1 MIYSKG
7 IFVSNSEQFERMRLI
22 ELKNG
27 RARGAQVIELEN
39 SNALRIEV
47 VADRALDIVGASWLG
62 KNLAWL
68 SPTGIVSSQNL
79 NMTEI
84 PWLNNWSGGLITT
97 GGLDHALGPDTDE
110 TTFNYPLLK
119 SRDFPIH
126 GRISYQPAED
136 FQFFKLNN
144 QEDPLFVVKG
154 QVKQVTVFG
163 EYLTLERAIL
173 LGRNNN
179 LISIFD
185 EVTNKGSENTDHMF
199 LYHCNFGWPLI
210 QPGVAINRVLGGGKV
225 EELSK
230 IKAPEPNSPE
240 TVLVEQLNTNEEF
253 THVNIVNE
261 IIDIEMHHVFSNK
274 NFNFHLQ
281 WLVSRPDFMVY
292 GSEASTNDLSGRKA
306 AREKSLLKNLKHGEK
321 FEYDTH
327 FFVDT
332 VGQTSPTEIK
342 GLIQTRT
349 KVWERIKEQS

>member
-1 MIYSKG
+1 MINARDK
-7 IFVSNSEQFERMRLI
+7 FVSNPEQFERMRLI

-27 RARGAQVIELEN
+27 RARGAHVIELEN
-39 SNALRIEV
+39 SDALRIEV

-62 KNLAWL
+62 RNLAWL

-84 PWLNNWSGGLITT
+84 PWLNNWSGGLVTT

-110 TTFNYPLLK
+110 TSFNYPLLK

-136 FQFFKLNN
+136 FQFFKLDNK
-144 QEDPLFVVKG
+144 EDPLFVVKG
-154 QVKQVTVFG
+154 QVRQVTVFG
-163 EYLTLERAIL
+163 EYLILERAIL

-185 EVTNKGSENTDHMF
+185 EVSNKGSENTDHMF

-210 QPGVAINRVLGGGKV
+210 QPGVVINRVLGNGEV
-225 EELSK
+225 EELSR
-230 IKAPEPNSPE
+230 IKKPKLNSPE
-240 TVLVEQLNTNEEF
+240 IVLVEQIKTNEEF
-253 THVNIVNE
+253 THINIVNE
-261 IIDIEMHHVFSNK
+261 LVDIEMHHIFPNK
-274 NFNFHLQ
+274 NLNFHLQ
-281 WLVSRPDFMVY
+281 WSVSRPDFMVY

-306 AREKSLLKNLKHGEK
+306 ARERFLLKNLKQGEK
-321 FEYDTH
+321 VEYDTH
-327 FFVDT
+327 FFVGA
-332 VGQTSPTEIK
+332 VGRTSPAVIK

-349 KVWERIKEQS
+349 NIWERIKEQS